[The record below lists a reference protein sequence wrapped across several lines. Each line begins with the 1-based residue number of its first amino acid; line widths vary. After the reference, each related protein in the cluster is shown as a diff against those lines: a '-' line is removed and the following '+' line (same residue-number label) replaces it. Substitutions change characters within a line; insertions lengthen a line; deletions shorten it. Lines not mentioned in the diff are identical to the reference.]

1 MATRSSSSQPYCIC
15 SSMQQTDSSNVP
27 STARG
32 SENHCICFPV
42 HFCSSEQRF
51 VSGRVRERRCQK
63 QIPQKGSYLMV
74 TLQDTLFK
82 IKERQRC
89 TPILFQFNHV
99 LEVIANEKLNKKNKA

>member
-1 MATRSSSSQPYCIC
+1 
-15 SSMQQTDSSNVP
+15 
-27 STARG
+27 
-32 SENHCICFPV
+32 
-42 HFCSSEQRF
+42 
-51 VSGRVRERRCQK
+51 
-63 QIPQKGSYLMV
+63 MV